1 MKTILNKN
9 MILKSKQT
17 ISGAKIRD
25 CYAQMA
31 TNENIKLD
39 NKIKAI
45 FLENKSIN
53 SNVCV
58 RAEKFKKHSK
68 LILNE

>member
-9 MILKSKQT
+9 MIFKSKQT

-25 CYAQMA
+25 YYAQMA
-31 TNENIKLD
+31 TNESIKLD

-58 RAEKFKKHSK
+58 RAEKFK
-68 LILNE
+68 NTPN